1 MVLGDKSGLSDE
13 VKQLYQENGI
23 AHVLA
28 ISGLH
33 ISLIGAS
40 LFFVLRKYFMPM
52 QGAAVVTMVLL
63 FLYGILTG
71 FSISTQRAVI
81 MMGCMLLARLAGRHY
96 DGLSALSFSAICQ
109 LLIHPMVL
117 FQTGFCFL
125 MERCSESMFLWMC
138 SVMRGKVKI
147 RFGWQ
152 LPERLVL
159 SLLHFLFF

>member
-1 MVLGDKSGLSDE
+1 
-13 VKQLYQENGI
+13 
-23 AHVLA
+23 
-28 ISGLH
+28 
-33 ISLIGAS
+33 
-40 LFFVLRKYFMPM
+40 M

-117 FQTGFCFL
+117 FQTGFLLSYGTVLGIYVFVDVFCDAW
-125 MERCSESMFLWMC
+125 ES
-138 SVMRGKVKI
+138 KI